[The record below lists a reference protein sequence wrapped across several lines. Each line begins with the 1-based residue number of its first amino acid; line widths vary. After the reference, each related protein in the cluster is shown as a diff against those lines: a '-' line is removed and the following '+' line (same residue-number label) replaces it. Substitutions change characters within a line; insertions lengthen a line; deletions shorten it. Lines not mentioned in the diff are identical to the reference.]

1 VGLVIGAVVLQF
13 LGWQGPFYTTI
24 PMAVIVTILSL
35 KFLPSLKPHVNA
47 AKASVKKTLSRD
59 DTKKDIQS
67 APSAVTG
74 IRQLDIKGA
83 ITLTEG
89 FK

>member
-1 VGLVIGAVVLQF
+1 LFDGNDNVDKLRNYFMIDIVH
-13 LGWQGPFYTTI
+13 TI
-24 PMAVIVTILSL
+24 TCHRDGFSKDI
-35 KFLPSLKPHVNA
+35 NA
-47 AKASVKKTLSRD
+47 AKASVKKILGKD

-83 ITLTEG
+83 VTLSEE

>member
-1 VGLVIGAVVLQF
+1 MGLVIGAVVLQF

-59 DTKKDIQS
+59 DTKIYNPHR
-67 APSAVTG
+67 A
-74 IRQLDIKGA
+74 L
-83 ITLTEG
+83 
-89 FK
+89 

>member
-1 VGLVIGAVVLQF
+1 MGLVIGALVLQF

-24 PMAVIVTILSL
+24 PMAVIVTIFHL

-47 AKASVKKTLSRD
+47 AKGSVKKTLSRG
-59 DTKKDIQS
+59 DTKKNIQS
-67 APSAVTG
+67 SPSAVTG
-74 IRQLDIKGA
+74 IRQLDIKSA
-83 ITLTEG
+83 IMLTEG